1 MEGPLT
7 LEGVI
12 SFLLET
18 PLFADLDATELAEIV
33 KIIQVQRLR
42 AGQTVF
48 REGDPGDAWYVLFE
62 GVAAVTKESAAGPGR
77 EIARLE
83 PPACFG
89 EMAVIDG
96 SARSAT
102 IKASTDL
109 TLFRFRRGPFQDLL
123 EEGSLAAYKLILA
136 MARIL
141 SQRHRR
147 LTQQISELVEREHEH
162 TREGQSH
169 LGDLADSYKVSE

>member
-33 KIIQVQRLR
+33 KIMQVQRLR

-62 GVAAVTKESAAGPGR
+62 GTAGVSKEGVAGAAR
-77 EIARLE
+77 DIARLE
-83 PPACFG
+83 AHACFG

-102 IKASTDL
+102 IRAQSDL
-109 TLFRFRRGPFQDLL
+109 TLFRFRRGSFQDLL
-123 EEGSLAAYKLILA
+123 EEGSLAAYKLVLA

-147 LTQQISELVEREHEH
+147 LTQQISELVEQDHAH
-162 TREGQSH
+162 KGQSP
-169 LGDLADSYKVSE
+169 LGTLADSYKVSE